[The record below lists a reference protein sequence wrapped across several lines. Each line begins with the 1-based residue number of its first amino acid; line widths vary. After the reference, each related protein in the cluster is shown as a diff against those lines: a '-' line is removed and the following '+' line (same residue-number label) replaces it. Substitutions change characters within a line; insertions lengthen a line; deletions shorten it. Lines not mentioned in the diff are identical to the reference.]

1 METTMTQTEKEQ
13 YELTIKNMQSKI
25 DWLRD
30 QRKLMDTYGKKYEP
44 LTDKQRREII
54 ELNTVEGYHGDYY
67 LAFDII
73 DDVEAA
79 HGIRPTDFKEQPKKP
94 EYSDPCP
101 DCGKQLF
108 VAAGGGVKCTC
119 GYWFCF

>member
-1 METTMTQTEKEQ
+1 MTQTEKEQ

-79 HGIRPTDFKEQPKKP
+79 HGIKE
-94 EYSDPCP
+94 
-101 DCGKQLF
+101 
-108 VAAGGGVKCTC
+108 
-119 GYWFCF
+119 

>member
-1 METTMTQTEKEQ
+1 MENTMTQTEKEQ

-30 QRKLMDTYGKKYEP
+30 QRKLLDTYGKKYEP
-44 LTDKQRREII
+44 LTDDEMW
-54 ELNTVEGYHGDYY
+54 ELW
-67 LAFDII
+67 
-73 DDVEAA
+73 
-79 HGIRPTDFKEQPKKP
+79 QPKKP

-119 GYWFCF
+119 GYWSCF